1 MEGVLTGRCAMS
13 VVFRTVF
20 SDDRADLISE
30 ATTLFTSWL
39 ASKQLA
45 VDGPEM
51 GRVEADGTTIEVV
64 RAADGDL
71 EAIRMRLDEESTG
84 QRWSTIMTAM
94 ATGDEAWVWLDVERV
109 SDNIYGPPPSF
120 GTPRIV
126 RDFLNSSTCRA
137 GSTVLRSTFQ
147 VADDDTVGDLLN
159 ELLDPARTVPVVVV
173 SRDTSSP
180 GATRARAEEL
190 ARALVGIANVWAL
203 EGLATSALS
212 QALGPNLH
220 VFGGAVRTYLPGLTI
235 SDGDHRRHRFAGR
248 ELFQPHPRPGA
259 QVVARSLVA
268 RAVAAR
274 PPLLFRNRVALLPG
288 FTRRGRDE
296 EQLLADLVQAEGE
309 RDDLQH
315 KLDLQILETTL
326 QTEEIAA
333 EAEAANSRVR
343 WLEQQLRQAN
353 VHVAGVATP
362 ESDIPTNADSCIRAL
377 DLAQQYLDLV
387 EVGDTLTPAEKLD
400 RHAKVGTWGGKAW
413 EAFRALQ
420 SYAEAK
426 SSGNWTGNFLL
437 FCRACPS
444 GFDVIQAD
452 WVATGENETTANNP
466 RFRRARTFRVPTAV
480 SSDGEVYMGEHIKL
494 EKGSDP
500 APRIH
505 FWDDTAGDTGKIY
518 IGYLGRH
525 LPSSDTN

>member
-1 MEGVLTGRCAMS
+1 MDDIVTGRCAMS

-20 SDDRADLISE
+20 SDDRADLINE
-30 ATTLFTSWL
+30 ARSLFTNWL
-39 ASKQLA
+39 ASKQLT
-45 VDGPEM
+45 VDVPET
-51 GRVEADGTTIEVV
+51 GRVEADGIAIEVV
-64 RAADGDL
+64 RGADGDL
-71 EAIRMRLDEESTG
+71 EAMRMRLDQESTG
-84 QRWSTIMTAM
+84 ERWSTIMTAM
-94 ATGDEAWVWLDVERV
+94 ATGDEAWVWLDLERV
-109 SDNIYGPPPSF
+109 SDNVYGPRPSI
-120 GTPRIV
+120 GIPRIV
-126 RDFLNSSTCRA
+126 RDFLNSSACRV
-137 GSTVLRSTFQ
+137 GSTVLRSSFQ
-147 VADDDTVGDLLN
+147 IADDDTVGDLLN
-159 ELLDPARTVPVVVV
+159 ELLDPARTVPVVVA
-173 SRDTSSP
+173 SPDPSDP
-180 GATRARAEEL
+180 GAARARAEEL
-190 ARALVGIANVWAL
+190 ARALVGVANVWAL

-235 SDGDHRRHRFAGR
+235 SDGDHRRHRFARR

-259 QVVARSLVA
+259 QAVARSLVA

-288 FTRRGRDE
+288 FTRRGRDA
-296 EQLLADLVQAEGE
+296 EQLLADLLKVEE
-309 RDDLQH
+309 ELDDLRH
-315 KLDLQILETTL
+315 ELELQILE
-326 QTEEIAA
+326 TEEIAA
-333 EAEAANSRVR
+333 EAEAAKSRVR

-362 ESDIPTNADSCIRAL
+362 ESGMPTTADSCTMAL
-377 DLAQQYLDLV
+377 ELARQYLELV
-387 EVGDTLTPAEKLD
+387 EVGDTLAPAEDLD
-400 RHAKVGTWGGKAW
+400 RHAKAGTWGRKAW

-420 SYAEAK
+420 SYAQAK

-466 RFRRARTFRVPTAV
+466 RFRRARTFCVPTAV

-505 FWDDTAGDTGKIY
+505 FWDDTTGDTGKIY